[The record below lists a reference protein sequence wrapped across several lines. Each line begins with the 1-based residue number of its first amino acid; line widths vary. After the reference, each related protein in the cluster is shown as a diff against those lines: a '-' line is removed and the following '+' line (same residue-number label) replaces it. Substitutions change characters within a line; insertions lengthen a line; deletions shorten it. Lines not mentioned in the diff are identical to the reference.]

1 MITFQVMGQPVGKAR
16 PRVTRAGRVY
26 TPKKTEQAEQDI
38 RAMAR
43 YVMCDE
49 PPIEG
54 PVELVVTFTMDVPAS
69 WSKTKRQQAYAQ
81 QIKPAAKPDIDNLA
95 KTVMDA
101 INGVVYQDDAQV
113 VRITATKR
121 YRTECE
127 APMTT
132 VRVIPV

>member
-1 MITFQVMGQPVGKAR
+1 MGQPVGKAR

-38 RAMAR
+38 RKMAT
-43 YVMCDE
+43 YVMCGE
-49 PPIEG
+49 PPLQG
-54 PVELVVTFTMDVPAS
+54 PLELGVTFTMDVPPS
-69 WSKTKRQQAYAQ
+69 WTKTKRQQAYSQ
-81 QIKPAAKPDIDNLA
+81 QIKPAAKPDIDNLI

-101 INGVVYQDDAQV
+101 CNGVTYADDAQV
-113 VRITATKR
+113 VRITASKR

-132 VRVIPV
+132 VRVIPI